1 MDRLSVAERPRHR
14 RGAYQGA
21 YRPDH
26 VILRVLNDYGVE
38 WTESFESST
47 TACGMVDVGGWWAT
61 SANESLSRS
70 QRGGHGFKSRQ
81 LHQYPLF
88 RAISG
93 HPVAR
98 LIHGF
103 GIAPLHRRPTSSS
116 CDPLVFC
123 EVLSYPPH
131 SSPIAA
137 VAGAR
142 LGLSISSSLGPV
154 EIVTLDY
161 DELVDIRLL
170 TDSPH
175 PSTRSTLALLS
186 GATKR
191 LSASCGK
198 LWHSC
203 VGERSPGA
211 TIHA

>member
-131 SSPIAA
+131 S
-137 VAGAR
+137 
-142 LGLSISSSLGPV
+142 
-154 EIVTLDY
+154 
-161 DELVDIRLL
+161 
-170 TDSPH
+170 
-175 PSTRSTLALLS
+175 TRSTLALLS